1 MSMKKKQSDGI
12 KQQAI
17 HILSMMKKQNEKL
30 GDKMKKLV
38 KTDIV
43 TAKRVFEADVDGWTP
58 VHACTL
64 KGSKNLLKIMISS
77 GIDVNFR
84 MGQPEGL
91 PGECSLLHIAAYRGD
106 VKICKYLISR
116 GARVGIQDGC
126 DRTPLYYAQTKQH
139 NRVVELLKQKDRGL
153 TLTNKDQD
161 TMMVDECP
169 TPQPSKFCF
178 FPQLKSWHVLCMPW
192 IARWLN
198 YLIIF
203 NLFIFFV
210 LKGNRYKSIVSYFL
224 DLLCNMSFDINNF
237 WHFCA
242 GYYMNMVY
250 VLYHTCNCKEH
261 NFKVHCM

>member
-1 MSMKKKQSDGI
+1 
-12 KQQAI
+12 
-17 HILSMMKKQNEKL
+17 
-30 GDKMKKLV
+30 MKKLV

-43 TAKRVFEADVDGWTP
+43 TAKRVFESDVDGWTP

-64 KGSKNLLKIMISS
+64 KGSKNLLKIMIGS

-116 GARVGIQDGC
+116 GARVDIQDGC
-126 DRTPLYYAQTKQH
+126 DRSPLYYAQTKQH

-161 TMMVDECP
+161 IVMVDECP

-178 FPQLKSWHVLCMPW
+178 FPQLKSWHNYVFTCYGLLGRL
-192 IARWLN
+192 IYF
-198 YLIIF
+198 YLICLSFFCNWKVIVIRVWYS
-203 NLFIFFV
+203 LLRFIIQHEF
-210 LKGNRYKSIVSYFL
+210 R
-224 DLLCNMSFDINNF
+224 
-237 WHFCA
+237 
-242 GYYMNMVY
+242 
-250 VLYHTCNCKEH
+250 
-261 NFKVHCM
+261 

>member
-1 MSMKKKQSDGI
+1 
-12 KQQAI
+12 
-17 HILSMMKKQNEKL
+17 
-30 GDKMKKLV
+30 MKKLV

-43 TAKRVFEADVDGWTP
+43 TAKRVFESDVDGWTP

-64 KGSKNLLKIMISS
+64 KGSKNLLKIMIGS

-116 GARVGIQDGC
+116 GARVDIQDGC
-126 DRTPLYYAQTKQH
+126 DRSPLYYAQTKQH

-161 TMMVDECP
+161 IVMVDECP

-178 FPQLKSWHVLCMPW
+178 FPQLKS
-192 IARWLN
+192 
-198 YLIIF
+198 
-203 NLFIFFV
+203 
-210 LKGNRYKSIVSYFL
+210 
-224 DLLCNMSFDINNF
+224 
-237 WHFCA
+237 
-242 GYYMNMVY
+242 
-250 VLYHTCNCKEH
+250 
-261 NFKVHCM
+261 